1 MDIVSKE
8 EFKKR
13 KKTNHSYMTFSDTH
27 ETNQSFECGCGEDHF
42 IGRDGVKLAKQVK
55 TNEMET
61 GFQETKL
68 MVLKRVIEKKD
79 KTMRVKS
86 TVDY

>member
-1 MDIVSKE
+1 MRFGV
-8 EFKKR
+8 
-13 KKTNHSYMTFSDTH
+13 
-27 ETNQSFECGCGEDHF
+27 GEKIRTLNF
-42 IGRDGVKLAKQVK
+42 NLGKVAKLGKQVK

>member
-1 MDIVSKE
+1 M
-8 EFKKR
+8 
-13 KKTNHSYMTFSDTH
+13 
-27 ETNQSFECGCGEDHF
+27 GEKIRTLNF
-42 IGRDGVKLAKQVK
+42 NLGKVAKLGQVK

-79 KTMRVKS
+79 KTVRVKS

>member
-1 MDIVSKE
+1 M
-8 EFKKR
+8 
-13 KKTNHSYMTFSDTH
+13 
-27 ETNQSFECGCGEDHF
+27 GEKIRTLNF
-42 IGRDGVKLAKQVK
+42 NLGKVAKLGQVK